1 MVRAV
6 WWWGARA
13 EGKRDTP
20 AAARCIEE
28 GGQRTSWHGHVIAC
42 QDERTRFREPLFSA
56 CLTLTKNEPPQRAA
70 SSPRFACPASF
81 YSFFVGQPSRR
92 RCPTLMQRRRGGAV
106 PSLRA
111 WQSTRFRDLAP
122 WPVTGRA
129 PSPLTALCFGVPGL
143 LRRGSRPRLAMPPIE
158 RKRRCPFPSELTRD
172 ALQLALK
179 HLPQKRGK
187 RG

>member
-1 MVRAV
+1 MSVLGLMVPAV

-92 RCPTLMQRRRGGAV
+92 RCPIRSCNAGVA
-106 PSLRA
+106 
-111 WQSTRFRDLAP
+111 
-122 WPVTGRA
+122 A
-129 PSPLTALCFGVPGL
+129 PSPPSALGSPRDSEIS
-143 LRRGSRPRLAMPPIE
+143 RRGRSLDVPP
-158 RKRRCPFPSELTRD
+158 PP
-172 ALQLALK
+172 
-179 HLPQKRGK
+179 
-187 RG
+187 